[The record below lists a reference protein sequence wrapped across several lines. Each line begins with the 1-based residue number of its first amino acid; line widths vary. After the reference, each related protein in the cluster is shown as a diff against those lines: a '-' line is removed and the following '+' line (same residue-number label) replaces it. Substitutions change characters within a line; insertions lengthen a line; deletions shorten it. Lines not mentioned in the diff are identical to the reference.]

1 MAARQMS
8 LKILMPA
15 GVVGAGLF
23 LYVRH
28 QQTGQIRLVDWIIA
42 GSIVALSVLIV
53 LAPRFRTT
61 EGWDDSEDAASSD
74 DSRPMVGGQLRW
86 LVVVLLLPVLLWAL
100 YSNGDLL
107 GLFQNP
113 QERAQ
118 TAEILAV
125 LKSPRTI
132 RTLAGEPDETGWVP
146 AHSDAG
152 GFFVHVP
159 DRFNEA
165 VVALTLEG
173 RQTPVVVVGA
183 RTEDLKFVA
192 LAASWMGSRKDL
204 KTHVK
209 AAAKSLCHFENPI
222 VVTEG
227 LFEERFPLIEMTGQI
242 GDAHGLARI
251 IATDKAVYGLAV
263 EGPQLTDAMRAD
275 AGRFFDSFAILAP
288 EPNEAVILNAIGLA
302 EPNQAD

>member
-23 LYVRH
+23 LYMRH
-28 QQTGQIRLVDWIIA
+28 QQTGHIRLVDWIIA
-42 GSIVALSVLIV
+42 GSIVALSVLVV
-53 LAPRFRTT
+53 LASRFRTT
-61 EGWDDSEDAASSD
+61 EGWDDTEDSAGSD
-74 DSRPMVGGQLRW
+74 DSRTMVDGQLRW

-118 TAEILAV
+118 TAEILEA
-125 LKSPRTI
+125 LQSPLTI
-132 RTLAGEPDETGWVP
+132 QTLAGEPDETGWVP

-165 VVALTLEG
+165 IVALTLEG

-192 LAASWMGSRKDL
+192 LAARWAGGAKNL
-204 KTHVK
+204 KARTQAV
-209 AAAKSLCHFENPI
+209 AKSLCQFENPI
-222 VVTEG
+222 VVREG
-227 LFEERFPLIEMTGQI
+227 LFEERFPLVEMTGET
-242 GDAHGLARI
+242 GDAKGLARI
-251 IATDKAVYGLAV
+251 IATDEAVYGLAV

-275 AGRFFDSFAILAP
+275 AARFFDSFAILAP
-288 EPNEAVILNAIGLA
+288 EPNEAVILDLIEA
-302 EPNQAD
+302 EDPSR